1 MLKPVAT
8 SKGQQSLGFQ
18 VSEYMEKHRTAK
30 CGEPHCRF
38 VVMNEVSLGLPEDPY
53 ERADWYESQKE
64 IWKPWEDG
72 RSQHRWRWAVAKCH
86 HCEVTALGITAGKK
100 HLCAQW
106 CLNTSIPEYP
116 TGFPRGYLLWHKEH
130 SENCTSHSWSETSE
144 STENLSEMLS
154 QWQHT
159 MSLIRSSYTSS
170 SKGKAKKNRKSSNA
184 GRSPNSVLPSRK
196 LPGFSIPK
204 KSS

>member
-1 MLKPVAT
+1 MLRPVVT
-8 SKGQQSLGFQ
+8 SKDQQSLGFK
-18 VSEYMEKHRTAK
+18 VSERMDKHRTAK
-30 CGEPHCRF
+30 CGEDRCRF
-38 VVMNEVSLGLPEDPY
+38 VVHHELGLGLPEDPY
-53 ERADWYESQKE
+53 ERHDWYEAQRE
-64 IWKPWEDG
+64 IWKPWEDA
-72 RSQHRWRWAVAKCH
+72 RSQHRWHWAEAKCR
-86 HCEVTALGITAGKK
+86 HCEVEGLGITAAKM

-106 CLNTSIPEYP
+106 CLNTPIPEYP

-130 SENCTSHSWSETSE
+130 SEKCTSHSWSEISE

-170 SKGKAKKNRKSSNA
+170 SKGKAKKSRKSSKD
-184 GRSPNSVLPSRK
+184 GRSQNLVLPNPK

-204 KSS
+204 RSS